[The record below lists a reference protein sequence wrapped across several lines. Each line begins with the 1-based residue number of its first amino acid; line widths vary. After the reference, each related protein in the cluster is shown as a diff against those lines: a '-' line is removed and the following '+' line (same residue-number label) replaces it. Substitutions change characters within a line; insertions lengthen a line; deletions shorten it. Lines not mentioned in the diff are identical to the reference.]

1 MGRIWISEKAL
12 SDALKVLKMWV
23 TQFVQYIYVLSFYK
37 TLNVVRQKIRSTNNR
52 LGNAYRSHIDIRKTL
67 LGTLKLL

>member
-1 MGRIWISEKAL
+1 MGHILISEKAL

-23 TQFVQYIYVLSFYK
+23 TQFVKCVYVLSFYK

-52 LGNAYRSHIDIRKTL
+52 LGNAYRPHIDIIKTL